1 MNKKNQVLE
10 HENIGKTLLKYAL
23 PSAASGLIG
32 AIYNIVDQIFIG
44 HIVGVAGNAATNVV
58 FPIVTLT
65 NAIAL
70 MAGVGTSALFNI
82 YLGKKEKEKAAQII
96 GNGLSLMIIAGI
108 FITVIV
114 QLFMKPILLFFGGT
128 PDTIHF
134 AIQYERIVSFGI
146 LFFILS
152 TGGSAMIRAD
162 GSPTYALISTLIGA
176 ILNIFLDALFMV
188 VFPFGI
194 LGAAWATLIS
204 QIVSGILVIT
214 YFIFHFQ
221 NVSLNIRYL
230 LPSFD
235 GYYAV
240 FKSGSG
246 PFLNHLSMTVV
257 QILLNKALVKW
268 GAAST
273 YGSDI
278 PLAVSGIV
286 TKVSSIT
293 SAIVIGIAQGAQPII
308 GYNYGAKN
316 YKRVRQTGVL
326 AIQSVLGFSFIV
338 FLCFQFF
345 PTQITMLFG
354 TSIELLYEFACI
366 YFRIFMMLICVS
378 GLQITVGNFFTALGK
393 PMMSILISAS
403 RQLVAFP
410 IFLAILP
417 HLFGLNGVLI
427 AGPLSDGICAIIAAW
442 TFHAECK
449 QLRFLE
455 TPNYK
460 F

>member
-1 MNKKNQVLE
+1 MNKKNQALAQG
-10 HENIGKTLLKYAL
+10 NIGHTLLQYAL
-23 PSAASGLIG
+23 PSAVSGLIG
-32 AIYNIVDQIFIG
+32 AVYNIVDQIFIG

-82 YLGKKEKEKAAQII
+82 YLGKKENEKAARVI
-96 GNGLSLMIIAGI
+96 GNGLSLMILAGI
-108 FITVIV
+108 LITLIV
-114 QLFMKPILLFFGGT
+114 QIFMQPILLFFGGT

-134 AIQYERIVSFGI
+134 ATQYERIVSWGI
-146 LFFILS
+146 LFFIIS

-162 GSPTYALISTLIGA
+162 GSPTYSLISTLIGA
-176 ILNIFLDALFMV
+176 ILNIFLDALFMIV
-188 VFPFGI
+188 LPFGI

-204 QIVSGILVIT
+204 QIVSGILVIA
-214 YFIFHFQ
+214 YFIFHLQ
-221 NVSLNIRYL
+221 NVSLNIQHL
-230 LPSFD
+230 FPSLT

-257 QILLNKALVKW
+257 QVLLNKALVKW
-268 GAAST
+268 GAASI
-273 YGSDI
+273 YGSNI

-316 YKRVRQTGVL
+316 YKRVRQTGNL
-326 AIQSVLGFSFIV
+326 AILSVLGFSFFV

-354 TSIELLYEFACI
+354 ISDELIYEFASI
-366 YFRIFMMLICVS
+366 YFRIFMMLICIS

-410 IFLAILP
+410 IFLALLP
-417 HLFGLNGVLI
+417 RIWGLNGVLI
-427 AGPLSDGICAIIAAW
+427 SGPLSDGICAIIAAL

-449 QLRFLE
+449 RLKLLE
-455 TPNYK
+455 TKNM
-460 F
+460 